1 MIRFD
6 WDSRKNKANLKK
18 HGISF
23 EEAQAVFFDE
33 DAIVYDDPDHS
44 DAEDRFLIIGRS
56 FKLRVL
62 FVCYCY
68 QADDSI
74 IRMISARKAT
84 SKEQFFYDRKGKVT

>member
-6 WDSRKNKANLKK
+6 WNPRKNKANFKK
-18 HGISF
+18 HGVSF
-23 EEAQAVFFDE
+23 EEAQGVFFDE
-33 DAIVYDDPDHS
+33 DAIIYDDPDHS
-44 DAEDRFLIIGRS
+44 DEEDQFLIIGRS

-68 QADDSI
+68 QLDDSV

-84 SKEQFFYDRKGKVT
+84 SKERFFYNRKGNVT

>member
-6 WDSRKNKANLKK
+6 WDSRKNKANFKK
-18 HGISF
+18 HGVSF
-23 EEAQAVFFDE
+23 EEAQGVFFDE
-33 DAIVYDDPDHS
+33 DSIVYDDPDHS
-44 DAEDRFLIIGRS
+44 DEEDRFLIIGRS

-68 QADDSI
+68 QPDDSV

-84 SKEQFFYDRKGKVT
+84 SKERLFYDRKGKVT

>member
-6 WDSRKNKANLKK
+6 WDPRKNKANIKK
-18 HGISF
+18 HGVSF
-23 EEAQAVFFDE
+23 EEAQGVFFDE

-44 DAEDRFLIIGRS
+44 DEEDRFLIIGRS

-68 QADDSI
+68 QPDDSV

-84 SKEQFFYDRKGKVT
+84 SKERFFYDRKGKVT

>member
-6 WDSRKNKANLKK
+6 WDPRKNKANFKK
-18 HGISF
+18 HGVSF
-23 EEAQAVFFDE
+23 EEAQGVFFDE

-44 DAEDRFLIIGRS
+44 DEEDRFLIIGRS

-62 FVCYCY
+62 FVCYCD
-68 QADDSI
+68 QPDDSV

-84 SKEQFFYDRKGKVT
+84 SKERFFYDRKGKVT

>member
-1 MIRFD
+1 MIQFD
-6 WDSRKNKANLKK
+6 WGERKNKANIKK

-23 EEAQAVFFDE
+23 EEARGVFFDE

-44 DAEDRFLIIGRS
+44 DEEDRFLIIGRS

-62 FVCYCY
+62 FACYCY
-68 QADDSI
+68 QPNDSV

-84 SKEQFFYDRKGKVT
+84 SKERFFYDRKGEVT

>member
-1 MIRFD
+1 MIRLD
-6 WDSRKNKANLKK
+6 WDPRKNKANLKK
-18 HGISF
+18 HGVSF
-23 EEAQAVFFDE
+23 EEAQGVFFDE

-44 DAEDRFLIIGRS
+44 DEEDRFLIIGRS

-68 QADDSI
+68 QPDDSV

-84 SKEQFFYDRKGKVT
+84 SKERFFYDRKGKVT